1 VQGEGAKEEIAA
13 AIRDFNEYNATCL
26 PGEGIDVLIVGR
38 GGGSIEDLW
47 AFNEELV
54 AREIYASK
62 IPVISAV
69 GHERDVTISDLVA
82 DQRAAT
88 PSVAAEIVIPCMED
102 LREQVEG
109 LSLRMTNAFESLFS
123 IFARRYEDVTGRLR
137 IGMEHIWQLN
147 QQFLDAASKKLLRVN
162 PALVIPE
169 YIKKIQERARQI
181 SVAFEHLITLKESR
195 FRGITEKWPALIL

>member
-1 VQGEGAKEEIAA
+1 
-13 AIRDFNEYNATCL
+13 
-26 PGEGIDVLIVGR
+26 
-38 GGGSIEDLW
+38 
-47 AFNEELV
+47 
-54 AREIYASK
+54 
-62 IPVISAV
+62 
-69 GHERDVTISDLVA
+69 
-82 DQRAAT
+82 
-88 PSVAAEIVIPCMED
+88 MED